1 MKKLKDNIALILTAV
16 WGLLAALNEAGVF
29 DLMPFDE
36 ETNKWVKWVVAV
48 VVVIINA
55 RSYRKP
61 TSVVEIE
68 NVEIK
73 EE

>member
-1 MKKLKDNIALILTAV
+1 MKKLKDNIAIILTAV

-36 ETNKWVKWVVAV
+36 EANKWVKWVVAV

-61 TSVVEIE
+61 TPVVEIDNLE
-68 NVEIK
+68 VKQE
-73 EE
+73 